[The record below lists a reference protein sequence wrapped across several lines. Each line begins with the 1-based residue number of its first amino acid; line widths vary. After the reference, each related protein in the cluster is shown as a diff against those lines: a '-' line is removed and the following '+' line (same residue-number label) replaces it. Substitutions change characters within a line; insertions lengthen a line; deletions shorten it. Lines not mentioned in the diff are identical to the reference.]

1 MDPFVYEFPA
11 IRGVQAK
18 REYYVSMCPLR
29 IIPKL
34 FSAESSLPVS
44 EPHRRAQRVLNKARI
59 PAIRDYILNN
69 LNDYAFSAIAV
80 SIDGE
85 VEFIPI
91 DDELK
96 HYNIGQLR
104 IPMGARFIIN
114 DGQHRK
120 AAIEAALLSKPEL
133 GNEYIACVFFID
145 TGLKRSQQ
153 VFADLNRYAIRP
165 TQSLNILYD
174 HREPSAKIA
183 RGLVEKVGVF
193 NSMTEMDKTTI
204 SNRST
209 KLFTL
214 SGIHRATKELLSD
227 FKKEPFEDALSL
239 AVSYWEEVAKY
250 MPDWKKA
257 KQGEVSAAELRK
269 NYIHSHT
276 VALVALGRAGRA
288 LFMECPDNWQVVL
301 GGLKFID
308 WSRSNR
314 KWEGRA
320 MAGGKVSIS
329 HNNITLMTCEIKQ
342 TLGLS
347 LNDDEVEA
355 ETIYKA
361 SKIVK

>member
-11 IRGVQAK
+11 IRGIQANQ
-18 REYYVSMCPLR
+18 EYYVSMCPLR

-34 FSAESSLPVS
+34 FSFKSSLPVS
-44 EPHRRAQRVLNKARI
+44 EPHRRAQRLLNKARI

-69 LNDYAFSAIAV
+69 PNDYVFSAIAV

-85 VEFIPI
+85 VEFKPV
-91 DDELK
+91 DNKLK
-96 HYNIGQLR
+96 HFNIGQLR
-104 IPMGARFIIN
+104 IPIGARFIIN

-133 GNEYIACVFFID
+133 GNESIACVFFID

-153 VFADLNRYAIRP
+153 IFADLNRYAIRP
-165 TQSLNILYD
+165 THSLNILYD

-183 RGLVEKVGVF
+183 RELVERVGIF
-193 NSMTEMDKTTI
+193 SNMTEMEKTTI

-227 FKKEPFEDALSL
+227 FKKVPFEDALLL

-250 MPDWKKA
+250 IPDWKKA
-257 KQGEVSAAELRK
+257 KKGNVSAAELRK
-269 NYIHSHT
+269 NHIHSHT
-276 VALVALGRAGRA
+276 VALVALGRTGRA
-288 LFMECPDNWQVVL
+288 LFIERPDDWQEVL
-301 GGLKFID
+301 KRLKSID
-308 WSRSNR
+308 WSRNNK

-320 MAGGKVSIS
+320 MVGGKVSIS
-329 HNNITLMTCEIKQ
+329 HNNITLLTCEIKK
-342 TLGLS
+342 TLGLTLS
-347 LNDDEVEA
+347 DDELEA
-355 ETIYKA
+355 ETTYTA
-361 SKIVK
+361 SKTIE